1 MKGNVDCKNLRFLI
15 GILPMLVVMVVIF
28 VFSHRAGDAS
38 SEQSNAVGEWALGIL
53 GIEISPGQSAS
64 DVDIFWGF
72 TIRKCAHIFLYL
84 LLGAS
89 AFLFASCLPFRVE
102 HLWRPVVCAGGAVA
116 IAFLYACLDELH
128 QAFVAG
134 RGRRSALCWRR
145 FCVWR
150 SGISFYSFAEKGRG
164 RAESSA
170 PFFFSARPFCENCR
184 PTPRNLR
191 LSTAD

>member
-15 GILPMLVVMVVIF
+15 GILPMLAVMVVIF
-28 VFSHRAGDAS
+28 VFSQRAGDVS

-53 GIEISPGQSAS
+53 GIEIPPGQSAS

-102 HLWRPVVCAGGAVA
+102 HLWRPVICAGGAVA
-116 IAFLYACLDELH
+116 ISFLYACLDELH

-134 RGRRSALCWRR
+134 RGSKIEDVGIDAIGFVLAAVLCMAVWYLVLFIRR
-145 FCVWR
+145 
-150 SGISFYSFAEKGRG
+150 K
-164 RAESSA
+164 RARKS
-170 PFFFSARPFCENCR
+170 
-184 PTPRNLR
+184 
-191 LSTAD
+191 